1 MKRLRRQSA
10 QTYAASDPYNRL
22 YIARQAIGPLHAF
35 MTKVLAFSGG
45 QWERKQAAQQA
56 LGKPRTFLILEAARG
71 EDLCQAMTQL
81 LQIIFDSP
89 RGVHTDTFTCVH
101 RALKLGMVVS
111 GMCATHA
118 LLRRARGAMPYQ
130 AFHLAAQDISE
141 DELKQHAE
149 RLAKLPSCLHDEF
162 WAGWSKKY
170 PDKTDLLG
178 SECRGLLQC
187 LASIIA
193 LDVASIESAHSSTR
207 EFANLRARG
216 WVSSLEEVSSRFV
229 LLQRRRHNKQ
239 THAGGHKSRKKP
251 GGTGASDTQK
261 SGQRKKKR
269 QASIS
274 AWNAFVHVHAAGQR
288 PSAELHSRLSQMFKD
303 LSDEE
308 RRKYNDAGQAA
319 SAARKMGF
327 PAFATSADKKRR
339 NKKQLPWNQGML
351 AGPCSAAPMLLAGDT
366 APGGAI
372 VAQDAEPLDDALVAD
387 VGGQVTEHLRTCFP
401 DLYTEFVQKLS
412 KWKDPLELDEAE
424 EVQLEAFCQQVEV
437 PEIPVAQQWQ
447 DSGQS
452 QLRKN
457 LEAYPISSLVRGAT
471 WNPPAEK
478 AVEAKIWG
486 LRFRAFTSKFRV

>member
-10 QTYAASDPYNRL
+10 QTYAASSPYNRL

-35 MTKVLAFSGG
+35 MTRVLAVSGG
-45 QWERKQAAQQA
+45 QWERKQAAQHA

-71 EDLCQAMTQL
+71 GDLCQAMTQL
-81 LQIIFDSP
+81 LQIIFDSTS
-89 RGVHTDTFTCVH
+89 GVHTDTFTCVH
-101 RALKLGMVVS
+101 RALKLGMVAS
-111 GMCATHA
+111 GVCAMHA
-118 LLRRARGAMPYQ
+118 LLRRPRDAMPYQ
-130 AFHLAAQDISE
+130 AFHLAAQDISD

-149 RLAKLPSCLHDEF
+149 RLAKLPPCLHDEF

-187 LASIIA
+187 LASVIA

-207 EFANLRARG
+207 EFANLRSRG

-229 LLQRRRHNKQ
+229 LLQRKRRNKQ
-239 THAGGHKSRKKP
+239 TYSAANNTIKKSRRH
-251 GGTGASDTQK
+251 GASDPQK
-261 SGQRKKKR
+261 SGQRKKER

-288 PSAELHSRLSQMFKD
+288 PSAELHSRLSQMFRD
-303 LSDEE
+303 LSDDE
-308 RRKYNDAGQAA
+308 KQIYIDAGQAA

-327 PAFATSADKKRR
+327 PAFATSVDKKQRKS
-339 NKKQLPWNQGML
+339 KKLPWNQGML
-351 AGPCSAAPMLLAGDT
+351 AGPSSAVPMLLAGDET
-366 APGGAI
+366 AAGAI
-372 VAQDAEPLDDALVAD
+372 VAQDAEPLDDALIAD
-387 VGGQVTEHLRTCFP
+387 VGGQVTEHLRKCFP
-401 DLYTEFVQKLS
+401 DMYTEFVQQLS

-424 EVQLEAFCQQVEV
+424 QVQLEAFCQQFDVPEV
-437 PEIPVAQQWQ
+437 PVAKQWQ
-447 DSGQS
+447 DSGNS

-457 LEAYPISSLVRGAT
+457 LEAYPISNLVRCAT

-486 LRFRAFTSKFRV
+486 FRFRACTFKCRV